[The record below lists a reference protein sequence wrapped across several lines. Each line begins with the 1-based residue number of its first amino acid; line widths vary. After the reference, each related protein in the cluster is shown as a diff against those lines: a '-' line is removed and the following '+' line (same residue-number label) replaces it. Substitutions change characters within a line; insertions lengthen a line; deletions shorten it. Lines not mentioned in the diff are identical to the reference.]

1 MSFNTAIAAMM
12 ELVNLLTRDVGAMP
26 REFARDALI
35 MLEPFE
41 PHMAEELNAA
51 VLGSRVEL
59 AWEPWPAVDESRLV
73 TDTLEM
79 AVQVNGRVRSRITVP
94 ADVDAAGL
102 EAAARADERIAE
114 LLAGATVKKVVAVPG
129 RIVNFVV
136 VGAAD

>member
-1 MSFNTAIAAMM
+1 M
-12 ELVNLLTRDVGAMP
+12 
-26 REFARDALI
+26 
-35 MLEPFE
+35 
-41 PHMAEELNAA
+41 
-51 VLGSRVEL
+51 
-59 AWEPWPAVDESRLV
+59 DESRLV